1 MLRTANAAMAALLE
15 LAALAGFS
23 VFGWSLAGALPLQ
36 LLSSIACAGAISLA
50 WSRWAAPKS
59 PRRLKGVALAAFK
72 LAVFAG
78 ATAAIMALGHPVLA
92 ATFAGFALTHIALA
106 ASIRAL

>member
-1 MLRTANAAMAALLE
+1 MLRAANAAMAALLE

-23 VFGWSLAGALPLQ
+23 IFGWSLASALPLQ

-50 WSRWAAPKS
+50 WSRWAAPNS
-59 PRRLKGVALAAFK
+59 PHRLTGAALTAFR
-72 LAVFAG
+72 LTVFAG

-106 ASIRAL
+106 AAIRAL